1 MRTRTILVAGL
12 IGLMAAALSGCANGG
27 FGRRTAPAPV
37 VVEEPSERQAQQ
49 LDDASRA
56 MQAGDY
62 DIALA
67 MFRDILAENPTITT
81 AYLGMGEIYLVQQDY
96 EKAEPVYARAA
107 RLEPRNFEAQYGHG
121 FALQMLQR
129 FADAV
134 RAYHRAL
141 TIDPDNPKANLNLA
155 TTYLQLSEPRNAV
168 LFAERAVEVDP
179 SNGAARANLGAVY
192 EQLDRNAEAV
202 EQYLMAME
210 LLEENTAPLMLN
222 LINVLGKEKRY
233 REAVNTAE
241 HLVRVQPTANAYERL
256 GWGYFRLGEFERSI
270 NAYRSSVDLDPQ
282 HWLSWSG
289 IGVNALNTWL
299 LSERN
304 DADAMRE
311 ARAAFRRSL
320 QLNPDQPRLI
330 TLMSNYGL

>member
-1 MRTRTILVAGL
+1 MRTRIILVAGL
-12 IGLMAAALSGCANGG
+12 IGLTTAAVPGCANGG
-27 FGRRTAPAPV
+27 FGRRTAPPPI
-37 VVEEPSERQAQQ
+37 VVEEPSERHSQQ
-49 LDDASRA
+49 LDDAHRA

-67 MFRDILAENPTITT
+67 MFREILAENPTITP

-129 FADAV
+129 FAEAV

-179 SNGAARANLGAVY
+179 SSGAARANLGAVY

-256 GWGYFRLGEFERSI
+256 GWGYFRLGEFDRSI
-270 NAYRSSVDLDPQ
+270 NAYRKSVELDPQ

-289 IGVNALNTWL
+289 IGVNSLNAWL
-299 LSERN
+299 LSERK
-304 DADAMRE
+304 DTDAMRE
-311 ARAAFRRSL
+311 ARTAFRRSL
-320 QLNPDQPRLI
+320 QINPDQPRLI